1 MPERFSI
8 TSGNNNNTPEPALA
22 FRYRV
27 SISGVNDADEMGF
40 SEISGLMAEL
50 ETEQVFAGG
59 ENNFVYNLPKQ
70 VKSSPLVLK
79 RGFFNSNS
87 SVAQWINDVLANGFS
102 GSVELKR
109 IDIQLVNDQNS
120 PIITWTLHNAYPTKW
135 ELSGFNA
142 LDNKMVVE
150 SITLNYSNFE
160 LEFN

>member
-1 MPERFSI
+1 MTIRFNI
-8 TSGNNNNTPEPALA
+8 TSGNNNNAPEPALG

-27 SISGVNDADEMGF
+27 SISGINDADEMGF
-40 SEISGLMAEL
+40 SEISGLTSEL

-87 SVAQWINDVLANGFS
+87 SIAQWINNVLSNGFP
-102 GSVELKR
+102 GNVEAK
-109 IDIQLVNDQNS
+109 DVVIQLINENDD
-120 PIITWTLHNAYPTKW
+120 PIISWTLYNTYPTKW
-135 ELSGFNA
+135 EVSGFNA
-142 LDNKMVVE
+142 MENKMVVE
-150 SITLNYSNFE
+150 SITLNYSRFE